1 MILFKTIFLLL
12 EGKVERLV
20 LLMAGWRDR
29 TARGATFIW
38 PSIAATAGHAAEE
51 GGKIWIIIIRN
62 FSHWPLFAAL
72 LSEEIYCYNNSG
84 GLFRVFFLNSA
95 AASDWNF
102 QRSDDWANVSEMN
115 AGNAVKWDHL
125 NERHSRNLSPP
136 NANNAETWRMLRAH
150 LVNGSMRLLQLFS
163 ALSENG

>member
-1 MILFKTIFLLL
+1 
-12 EGKVERLV
+12 
-20 LLMAGWRDR
+20 
-29 TARGATFIW
+29 
-38 PSIAATAGHAAEE
+38 
-51 GGKIWIIIIRN
+51 
-62 FSHWPLFAAL
+62 
-72 LSEEIYCYNNSG
+72 
-84 GLFRVFFLNSA
+84 
-95 AASDWNF
+95 
-102 QRSDDWANVSEMN
+102 MN